1 MPVDFLT
8 ELLDPP
14 AEPAV
19 AFFTNGALLQFEG
32 GALVSTG
39 SWVVDPHRIFVG
51 IKVII
56 YHRTHAGNNLYVGT
70 SDHISNPLGHGPHF
84 RYDLGMD
91 DGHLADTTDNN
102 WKVCAQTGSN
112 PVRYF
117 NR

>member
-1 MPVDFLT
+1 
-8 ELLDPP
+8 
-14 AEPAV
+14 
-19 AFFTNGALLQFEG
+19 
-32 GALVSTG
+32 
-39 SWVVDPHRIFVG
+39 
-51 IKVII
+51 
-56 YHRTHAGNNLYVGT
+56 
-70 SDHISNPLGHGPHF
+70 LGHGPHF